1 MNLIPLVFFCPR
13 ISMTSS
19 FKNTKVELELLADT
33 DTLSMVEIAIR
44 GGLCH
49 SIYRHARA
57 NIKQMKNY
65 DKSKESA

>member
-1 MNLIPLVFFCPR
+1 
-13 ISMTSS
+13 MTSS
-19 FKNTKVELELLADT
+19 FKNTKVELKLLTDT
-33 DTLSMVEIAIR
+33 DMLSMVEIAIS

-49 SIYRHARA
+49 SIYGHAKA